1 MNNIIKKLFGTLLEK
16 PWESERASI
25 DDAHSGQT
33 FDLSIQKSAVIIIFG
48 IATVLFSLIFTGYI
62 YSIPPEQDTKY
73 LLKPNLLWIN
83 TFVLFVISYYFSKV
97 NSELSKKEFLNVK
110 KNIIIIGGLS
120 YFFLF
125 GQVAFWIQLMKSGNF
140 VSTNNYFSSFYIF
153 TALHGLHLLGGLF
166 FWGKVASRV
175 LKIKDAKILEEEKNI
190 SALSMYWTFL
200 LIVWLAFFLMIY
212 VFNDAFIEW
221 CKTLVA

>member
-1 MNNIIKKLFGTLLEK
+1 M
-16 PWESERASI
+16 
-25 DDAHSGQT
+25 
-33 FDLSIQKSAVIIIFG
+33 
-48 IATVLFSLIFTGYI
+48 
-62 YSIPPEQDTKY
+62 
-73 LLKPNLLWIN
+73 
-83 TFVLFVISYYFSKV
+83 
-97 NSELSKKEFLNVK
+97 
-110 KNIIIIGGLS
+110 
-120 YFFLF
+120 
-125 GQVAFWIQLMKSGNF
+125 
-140 VSTNNYFSSFYIF
+140 
-153 TALHGLHLLGGLF
+153 LGGLF